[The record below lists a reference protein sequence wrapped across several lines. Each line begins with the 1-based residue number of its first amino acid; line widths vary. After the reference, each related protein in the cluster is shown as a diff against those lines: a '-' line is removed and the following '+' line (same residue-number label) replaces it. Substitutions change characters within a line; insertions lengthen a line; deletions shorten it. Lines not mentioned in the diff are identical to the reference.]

1 MLNILALYPTFWP
14 PGCTFYCLYL
24 GEINQ
29 YNHTTLIDVPKKRG
43 ICFLFNF
50 RMSVALEFTHINFT
64 TETLDNR
71 KTVIQTLT
79 NQIRLVLSEGVGIE
93 NVWLTL
99 VKYYIL

>member
-1 MLNILALYPTFWP
+1 
-14 PGCTFYCLYL
+14 
-24 GEINQ
+24 
-29 YNHTTLIDVPKKRG
+29 
-43 ICFLFNF
+43 
-50 RMSVALEFTHINFT
+50 MSVALEFTHINFT

-79 NQIRLVLSEGVGIE
+79 NQIRLVLSEGVDIE